1 MKNNQDIK
9 KASFFQGNE
18 FSNISL
24 LIPKLKSSFKL
35 QKELI
40 KEIEQHLQTLIYN
53 EVQNNMNSSSNNFID
68 TIPYIIKEL
77 GISFAHI
84 FLHNANIYYNL
95 IGLYF
100 DKKEK
105 NDINQIK
112 KIVLIFQTCLDIF
125 KLIASNEELN
135 NIKEHLYEMQIIEK
149 QNEIYNNEAKDEEKI
164 YENYYAILNGLKT
177 LIQIGKDTDK
187 LDELSVKYINLKKDI
202 RILGIKYENYNKAL
216 FEFFNE
222 LLVEID
228 ECFKKINLMK
238 PMEIISENKKLEEIK
253 NIPLDKR
260 TFFYLNEKI
269 KERKNELIEFRNYS
283 LPLTNKEEG
292 EEIKRQICGFLNS
305 RGGRLYIGI
314 NNQNIVKGIILNSKA
329 RDTSRNNLVNLTY
342 DFYPNCRID
351 KILIYFIPIKNPK
364 TNEFIP
370 KRYIVKIRVYPGDPD
385 VLYSMSSTGYHSIIR
400 RNDISYELNSAEIC
414 QEIIARDEIKKIKDK
429 DNNYIKELN
438 IRDPEP
444 EININEDNDEE
455 NDDLPLFGVDNNKN
469 LSDSIKKIIKEKGK
483 RPIRKKNK
491 NNMVREG
498 TITVKV
504 TNIDEKVPI
513 NDVNRF
519 FNGCKCA
526 SQKMLNGYGYLNFS
540 SLNDANNC
548 IARYNGCKLGNKF
561 IKLSIT
567 NN

>member
-1 MKNNQDIK
+1 MRNNQNMNSTLFI
-9 KASFFQGNE
+9 QGNE
-18 FSNISL
+18 FKNIPS
-24 LIPKLKSSFKL
+24 LIPKLKSSLKL

-53 EVQNNMNSSSNNFID
+53 EVQNNMNSSPNNFID

-84 FLHNANIYYNL
+84 FLHNGNIYYNL

-100 DKKEK
+100 DKNEK
-105 NDINQIK
+105 NDINQVK
-112 KIVLIFQTCLDIF
+112 KITLIFQACLDIF
-125 KLIASNEELN
+125 KLISSNDELN
-135 NIKEHLYEMQIIEK
+135 NIKEYLYEMQIIENK
-149 QNEIYNNEAKDEEKI
+149 NEINNNKVNEEEKI
-164 YENYYAILNGLKT
+164 YENYYIILNGLKA
-177 LIQIGKDTDK
+177 LMEIGKDNEK
-187 LDELSVKYINLKKDI
+187 IEELNMKYNNLKKDI
-202 RILGIKYENYNKAL
+202 RILSIKYENNNKAL
-216 FEFFNE
+216 IEFFNE
-222 LLVEID
+222 LLIDID
-228 ECFKKINLMK
+228 EYFKKINLLNTV
-238 PMEIISENKKLEEIK
+238 EIPENKKIEEIA

-260 TFFYLNEKI
+260 TFFYLDEKI

-305 RGGRLYIGI
+305 RGGRLYLGI
-314 NNQNIVKGIILNSKA
+314 NNQNLVKGIILNSKA
-329 RDTSRNNLVNLTY
+329 RDISRNSLVNLTY

-351 KILIYFIPIKNPK
+351 KILIYFIPVKNPNN
-364 TNEFIP
+364 NEFIP

-400 RNDISYELNSAEIC
+400 RNDVCYELNSAEIC
-414 QEIIARDEIKKIKDK
+414 QEIIARDEIKKIKNN
-429 DNNYIKELN
+429 DNSYIKELN
-438 IRDPEP
+438 IKDPEP
-444 EININEDNDEE
+444 EININDDNDD
-455 NDDLPLFGVDNNKN
+455 DDLPLYGLDINKN

-483 RPIRKKNK
+483 RPVRKKNK

-504 TNIDEKVPI
+504 TNIDENLPI

-519 FNGCKCA
+519 FNGCKCY
-526 SQKMLNGYGYLNFS
+526 SQKMLSGYGYLNFS
-540 SLNDANNC
+540 NLNDANNC
-548 IARYNGCKLGNKF
+548 IAKYNGCKLGNKI
-561 IKLSIT
+561 IKLCIT

>member
-1 MKNNQDIK
+1 MRNNQN
-9 KASFFQGNE
+9 SFIQGNE
-18 FSNISL
+18 FKNISL
-24 LIPKLKSSFKL
+24 LIPKLKSSLKL

-68 TIPYIIKEL
+68 TIPFIIKEL

-84 FLHNANIYYNL
+84 FLHNGNIYYNL

-100 DKKEK
+100 DKNEK
-105 NDINQIK
+105 NDINQVK
-112 KIVLIFQTCLDIF
+112 KITLIFQTCLDIF
-125 KLIASNEELN
+125 KLISSNDELN
-135 NIKEHLYEMQIIEK
+135 NIREYLYEMQIIENK
-149 QNEIYNNEAKDEEKI
+149 NEINNNKVNEEEKI
-164 YENYYAILNGLKT
+164 YENYYIILNGLKA
-177 LIQIGKDTDK
+177 LMEIGKDNEK
-187 LDELSVKYINLKKDI
+187 IEELNMKYNNLKKDI
-202 RILGIKYENYNKAL
+202 RILSIKYENNNKAL
-216 FEFFNE
+216 IEFFNE
-222 LLVEID
+222 LLIDID
-228 ECFKKINLMK
+228 EYFKKINLLNTV
-238 PMEIISENKKLEEIK
+238 EIPENKKIEEIA

-260 TFFYLNEKI
+260 TFFYLDEKI

-283 LPLTNKEEG
+283 LPLTNKENG

-305 RGGRLYIGI
+305 RGGRLYLGI
-314 NNQNIVKGIILNSKA
+314 NNQNLVKGIILNSKA
-329 RDTSRNNLVNLTY
+329 RDISRNSLVNLTY

-364 TNEFIP
+364 NNEFIP

-400 RNDISYELNSAEIC
+400 RNDICYELNSAEIC
-414 QEIIARDEIKKIKDK
+414 QEIIARDEIKKIKNN
-429 DNNYIKELN
+429 DNSYIKELN
-438 IRDPEP
+438 IKDPEP
-444 EININEDNDEE
+444 EININDDNDDDG
-455 NDDLPLFGVDNNKN
+455 DDLPLYGIDNNKN

-491 NNMVREG
+491 HNMVREG

-504 TNIDEKVPI
+504 TNIDEKLPI

-519 FNGCKCA
+519 FNGCKCY
-526 SQKMLNGYGYLNFS
+526 SQKMLSGYGYLNFS
-540 SLNDANNC
+540 NLNDANNC
-548 IARYNGCKLGNKF
+548 IAKYNGCKLGNKI
-561 IKLSIT
+561 IKLCIT

>member
-1 MKNNQDIK
+1 MSNNQDIK

-105 NDINQIK
+105 NDINQVK

-216 FEFFNE
+216 IEFFNE

>member
-1 MKNNQDIK
+1 MRNNQNMNSTLFI
-9 KASFFQGNE
+9 QGNE
-18 FSNISL
+18 FKNIPS
-24 LIPKLKSSFKL
+24 LIPKLKSSLKL

-53 EVQNNMNSSSNNFID
+53 EVQNNMNSSPNNFID

-77 GISFAHI
+77 GISLAHI
-84 FLHNANIYYNL
+84 FLHNGNIYYNL

-100 DKKEK
+100 DKNEK
-105 NDINQIK
+105 NDINQVK
-112 KIVLIFQTCLDIF
+112 KITLIFQTCLDIF
-125 KLIASNEELN
+125 KLISSNDELN
-135 NIKEHLYEMQIIEK
+135 NIREYLYEMQIIENK
-149 QNEIYNNEAKDEEKI
+149 NEINNNKVNDEEKI
-164 YENYYAILNGLKT
+164 YENYYIILNGLKA
-177 LIQIGKDTDK
+177 LMEIGKDSEK
-187 LDELSVKYINLKKDI
+187 IEELNMEYNNLKKDI
-202 RILGIKYENYNKAL
+202 RILSIKYENNNKAL
-216 FEFFNE
+216 IEFFNE
-222 LLVEID
+222 LLIDID
-228 ECFKKINLMK
+228 EYFKKINLLNTV
-238 PMEIISENKKLEEIK
+238 EIPENKKIEEIA

-260 TFFYLNEKI
+260 TFFYLDEKI

-305 RGGRLYIGI
+305 RGGRLYLGI
-314 NNQNIVKGIILNSKA
+314 NNQNLVKGIILNSKA
-329 RDTSRNNLVNLTY
+329 RDISRNSLVNLTY

-364 TNEFIP
+364 NNEFIP

-400 RNDISYELNSAEIC
+400 RNDICYELNSAEIC
-414 QEIIARDEIKKIKDK
+414 QEIIARDEIKKIKNN
-429 DNNYIKELN
+429 DNSYIKELN
-438 IRDPEP
+438 IKDPEP
-444 EININEDNDEE
+444 EININDDNDEE
-455 NDDLPLFGVDNNKN
+455 DDLPFYGLDNNKN

-504 TNIDEKVPI
+504 TNIDENLPI

-519 FNGCKCA
+519 FNGCKCY
-526 SQKMLNGYGYLNFS
+526 SQKMLSGYGYLNFS
-540 SLNDANNC
+540 NLNDANNC
-548 IARYNGCKLGNKF
+548 IAKYNGCKLGNKI
-561 IKLSIT
+561 IKLCIT

>member
-1 MKNNQDIK
+1 MRNNQNMNQ
-9 KASFFQGNE
+9 ASFIQGNE
-18 FSNISL
+18 FKNIPS
-24 LIPKLKSSFKL
+24 LIPKLKSSLKL

-53 EVQNNMNSSSNNFID
+53 EVQNNMNSSPNNFID

-84 FLHNANIYYNL
+84 FLHNGNIYYNL

-100 DKKEK
+100 DKNEK
-105 NDINQIK
+105 NDINQVK
-112 KIVLIFQTCLDIF
+112 KITLIFQACLDIF
-125 KLIASNEELN
+125 KLISSNDELN
-135 NIKEHLYEMQIIEK
+135 NIKEYLYEMQIIENK
-149 QNEIYNNEAKDEEKI
+149 NEINNNEANVEEKI
-164 YENYYAILNGLKT
+164 YENYYIILNGLKA
-177 LIQIGKDTDK
+177 LMEIGKDNEK
-187 LDELSVKYINLKKDI
+187 IEELNMKYNNLKKDI
-202 RILGIKYENYNKAL
+202 RILSIKYENNNKAL
-216 FEFFNE
+216 IEFFNE
-222 LLVEID
+222 LLIDID
-228 ECFKKINLMK
+228 EYFKKINLLNTV
-238 PMEIISENKKLEEIK
+238 EIPENKKIEEIA

-260 TFFYLNEKI
+260 TFFYLDEKI

-305 RGGRLYIGI
+305 RGGRLYLGI
-314 NNQNIVKGIILNSKA
+314 NNQNLVKGIILNSKA
-329 RDTSRNNLVNLTY
+329 RDISRNSLVNLTY

-364 TNEFIP
+364 NNEFIP

-400 RNDISYELNSAEIC
+400 RNDVSYELNSAEIC
-414 QEIIARDEIKKIKDK
+414 QEIIARDEIKKIKNN
-429 DNNYIKELN
+429 DNSYIKELN
-438 IRDPEP
+438 IKDPEP
-444 EININEDNDEE
+444 EININDDNDEE
-455 NDDLPLFGVDNNKN
+455 DDLPLYGLDINKN

-483 RPIRKKNK
+483 RPNRKKNK

-504 TNIDEKVPI
+504 TNIDENLPI

-519 FNGCKCA
+519 FNGCKCY
-526 SQKMLNGYGYLNFS
+526 SQKMLSGYGYLNFS
-540 SLNDANNC
+540 NLNDANNC
-548 IARYNGCKLGNKF
+548 IAKYNGCKLGNKI
-561 IKLSIT
+561 IKLCIT

>member
-1 MKNNQDIK
+1 MRNNQNMNSTLFI
-9 KASFFQGNE
+9 QGNE
-18 FSNISL
+18 FKNIPS
-24 LIPKLKSSFKL
+24 LIPKLKSSLKL

-68 TIPYIIKEL
+68 TIPFIIKEL

-84 FLHNANIYYNL
+84 FLHNGNIYYNL

-100 DKKEK
+100 DKNEK
-105 NDINQIK
+105 NDINQVK
-112 KIVLIFQTCLDIF
+112 KITLIFQTCLDIF
-125 KLIASNEELN
+125 KLISSNDELN
-135 NIKEHLYEMQIIEK
+135 NIREYLYEMQIIENK
-149 QNEIYNNEAKDEEKI
+149 NEINNNKANDEEKI
-164 YENYYAILNGLKT
+164 YENYYIILNGLKT
-177 LIQIGKDTDK
+177 LIEIGKDSEK
-187 LDELSVKYINLKKDI
+187 IEELNMKYNNLKKDI
-202 RILGIKYENYNKAL
+202 RILSIKYENNNKAL
-216 FEFFNE
+216 IEFFNE
-222 LLVEID
+222 LLIDID
-228 ECFKKINLMK
+228 EYFKKINLLNTV
-238 PMEIISENKKLEEIK
+238 EIPENKKIEEIV

-260 TFFYLNEKI
+260 TFFYLDEKI
-269 KERKNELIEFRNYS
+269 RERKNELIEFRNYS

-305 RGGRLYIGI
+305 RGGRLYLGI
-314 NNQNIVKGIILNSKA
+314 NNQNLVKGIILNSKA
-329 RDTSRNNLVNLTY
+329 RDISRNSLVNLTY

-364 TNEFIP
+364 NNEFIP

-400 RNDISYELNSAEIC
+400 RNDVSYELNSAEIC
-414 QEIIARDEIKKIKDK
+414 QEIIARDEIKKIKNN
-429 DNNYIKELN
+429 DNSYIKELN
-438 IRDPEP
+438 IKDPEP
-444 EININEDNDEE
+444 EININDDNDEE
-455 NDDLPLFGVDNNKN
+455 DDLPLYGLDINKN

-504 TNIDEKVPI
+504 TNIDENLPI

-519 FNGCKCA
+519 FNGCKCY

-540 SLNDANNC
+540 NLNDANNC
-548 IARYNGCKLGNKF
+548 IAKYNGCKLGNKI
-561 IKLSIT
+561 IKLCIT

>member
-1 MKNNQDIK
+1 MKNNQDINK
-9 KASFFQGNE
+9 TSFFQGNQ
-18 FSNISL
+18 FANISL

-84 FLHNANIYYNL
+84 FLYNANIYYNL

-105 NDINQIK
+105 NDINQVK
-112 KIVLIFQTCLDIF
+112 KIVLIFQTCLDTF

-228 ECFKKINLMK
+228 ECFKKINLLK
-238 PMEIISENKKLEEIK
+238 PVEIISENKKLEEIK

-385 VLYSMSSTGYHSIIR
+385 VLYSTSSTGYHSIIR